1 MFVYQVDGEGV
12 QWSPEKKFPAK
23 GVSSSKRHVDMK
35 ETGVSVKCKWMDIV
49 GAQETVPLLSL
60 VIL

>member
-12 QWSPEKKFPAK
+12 EWSREKRFPAK
-23 GVSSSKRHVDMK
+23 GISSSKWHVGLK

-60 VIL
+60 VIV